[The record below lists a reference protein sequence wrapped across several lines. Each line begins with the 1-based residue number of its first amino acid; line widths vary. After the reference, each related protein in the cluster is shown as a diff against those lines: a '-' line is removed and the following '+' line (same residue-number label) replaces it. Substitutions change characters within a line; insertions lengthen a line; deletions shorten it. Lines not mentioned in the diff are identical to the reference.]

1 MLRKIFGLLLLL
13 ALFVPGRFS
22 QPVYAQEDEPQL
34 TILIE
39 DDFDAPELWAVVFE
53 EHYRTRYHNGT
64 YEIANN
70 LPGSFVSSVRSVG
83 LNNVLVETDAA
94 IEGPAGA
101 FGVTCRWQNADNFYA
116 ALVGEGRVWLVRVQN
131 GTAYTL
137 SEQAWGGNMPARVG
151 ILCTGPM
158 LHLLMNGEIVL
169 SARVSSFAGG
179 SAGMTVQAGNSEE
192 VSVRFDRFLLAEV
205 NPDLTETPVEFY
217 PGIRPGERLYLVRP
231 GDTLQEIADRFDLT
245 VPVLM
250 QRNPHILDPELVYV
264 WQPLAIP
271 GGAAF
276 PAAIETAE
284 TVVIPET
291 GSQQPL
297 LIHPTDL
304 HPNMGVPILHGEFE
318 NRTSWLSGDEAET
331 ETQEGI
337 YRITNSSSSAFA
349 TSVRP
354 IDLPQVH
361 VEVEVQAVTGST
373 SGVACRWQ
381 DDSRYYAFVLRQGKP
396 EILRVQEGGE
406 VALAS
411 VEVDLENEDWY
422 QIGANCDGSLLTM
435 YVNGVAM
442 LQAADLTYASG
453 YFGLVS
459 GPGGASEFRRLTVYL
474 PASALVEE

>member
-13 ALFVPGRFS
+13 ALFVPGQFF
-22 QPVYAQEDEPQL
+22 QPVYAQEEEPQL

-39 DDFDAPELWAVVFE
+39 DDFDAPALWAVVSE
-53 EHYRTRYHNGT
+53 EHYRTRYDNGT
-64 YEIANN
+64 YEIANY

-94 IEGPAGA
+94 VEGTAGA

-116 ALVGEGRVWLVRVQN
+116 ALVGEGRVWLVRVQD
-131 GTAYTL
+131 GTSYNL
-137 SEQAWGGNMPARVG
+137 SEQAGSGDMPARVG
-151 ILCTGPM
+151 ILCMGSV
-158 LHLLMNGEIVL
+158 LHLLMNGEIIL
-169 SARVSSFAGG
+169 SARDSSFAGG
-179 SAGMTVQAGNSEE
+179 SVGMIVQAGNLEE
-192 VSVRFDRFLLAEV
+192 VSVHFERFLLAEV

-231 GDTLQEIADRFDLT
+231 GDTLQEIADRFGLT

-284 TVVIPET
+284 AVMIPQT
-291 GSQQPL
+291 GSQPPL

-318 NRTSWLSGDEAET
+318 NRTAWLSGDEAET
-331 ETQEGI
+331 EVQEGI
-337 YRITNSSSSAFA
+337 YRIVNSSSSAFTA
-349 TSVRP
+349 SVRP

-361 VEVEVQAVTGST
+361 VEVDIHPLEGST
-373 SGVACRWQ
+373 SGVVCRWQ
-381 DDSRYYAFVLRQGKP
+381 DESSYYAFVLRDGKP
-396 EILRVQEGGE
+396 EILLVQEGVE
-406 VALAS
+406 TVLAS
-411 VEVDLENEDWY
+411 AAVDLDEDWH

-435 YVNGVAM
+435 YVDGVAV
-442 LQAADLTYASG
+442 LQAADLTYNSG
-453 YFGLVS
+453 YFGLLV
-459 GPGGASEFRRLTVYL
+459 GPGGAAEFRGLTAYL
-474 PASALVEE
+474 PANALDE